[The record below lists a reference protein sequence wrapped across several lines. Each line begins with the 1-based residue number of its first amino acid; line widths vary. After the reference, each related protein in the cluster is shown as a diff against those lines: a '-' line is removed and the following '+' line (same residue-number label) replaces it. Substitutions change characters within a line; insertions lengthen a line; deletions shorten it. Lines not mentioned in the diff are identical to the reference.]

1 VCEGKIHTNPI
12 QKSMKKPTLDEILK
26 VASFEYD
33 EDGNVALTRLDA
45 HLIGDHHGD
54 HRGDHYGTHRGD
66 HYGTHR
72 GDHYG
77 YHAGKHQ
84 GKTYNTITK

>member
-1 VCEGKIHTNPI
+1 
-12 QKSMKKPTLDEILK
+12 MKKPTLDEILK

-45 HLIGDHHGD
+45 HLIGTHH
-54 HRGDHYGTHRGD
+54 GD

-84 GKTYNTITK
+84 GKTYNQKTK

>member
-1 VCEGKIHTNPI
+1 
-12 QKSMKKPTLDEILK
+12 MKKPTLKEILEI
-26 VASFEYD
+26 ASFGYD
-33 EDGNVALTRLDA
+33 EDGKLVLTRLNT

-54 HRGDHYGTHRGD
+54 HHGTHRGD